1 MLVGG
6 VEALSSADVDRL
18 ERDVRD
24 RGRAVVL
31 LVDEAPGA
39 GPWRRLWTGAIG
51 PVRRAARPVTGLV
64 AGHPWKMREWL
75 SPALSTEAV
84 PLAYVDSEST
94 PFVVGRALG
103 AGRVVLVTALDAWRW
118 RADEGVAFA
127 EGWRALVQRL
137 ASDVPPPVATI
148 AWVTGR
154 GRARTLHVDVAVRP
168 DVEASGRVAVTADVD
183 AGGRHSVPL
192 APVGTG
198 RWRGATRLQTADA
211 PQLLVEVASRRHR
224 WLGRTRAVVDVR
236 TAAPVASWEDVE
248 RHQAERGALAA
259 GPRTLANRL
268 ADLRRGLAPPP
279 GRRWYVTRTWWF
291 AAIALAV
298 LGVEWILRRLQGDR

>member
-1 MLVGG
+1 M
-6 VEALSSADVDRL
+6 
-18 ERDVRD
+18 
-24 RGRAVVL
+24 
-31 LVDEAPGA
+31 
-39 GPWRRLWTGAIG
+39 
-51 PVRRAARPVTGLV
+51 
-64 AGHPWKMREWL
+64 
-75 SPALSTEAV
+75 

-118 RADEGVAFA
+118 RTDEGVAFA

-168 DVEASGRVAVTADVD
+168 DVETSGRVAVTANVD
-183 AGGRHSVPL
+183 AGGRYSVPL

-211 PQLLVEVASRRHR
+211 PQLLVEARAAAQVV
-224 WLGRTRAVVDVR
+224 GQDRAVVERR
-236 TAAPVASWEDVE
+236 TAAPAASWEDVE

-259 GPRTLANRL
+259 EPRTLADRL
-268 ADLRRGLAPPP
+268 AGLRAGLAPPP
-279 GRRWYVTRTWWF
+279 AHRWYVTRTWWF
-291 AAIALAV
+291 AALVLAM
-298 LGVEWILRRLQGDR
+298 LGVEWILRRRQGNR